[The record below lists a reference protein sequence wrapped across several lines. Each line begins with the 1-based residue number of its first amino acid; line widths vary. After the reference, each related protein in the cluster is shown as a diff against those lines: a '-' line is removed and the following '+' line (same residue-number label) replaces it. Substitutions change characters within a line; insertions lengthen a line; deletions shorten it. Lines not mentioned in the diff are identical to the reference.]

1 MEMLS
6 VAEGQRILAEHSPA
20 EELMGRP
27 PQTRLQIKIKN
38 DSSIPR
44 FSKSYSRNGIEMTLV
59 HIVRSKHRSNVRLS
73 KQRGGVGRRYSSPFP
88 PDSFKV
94 SHRGCVKGHPGFA
107 NSSPVFIDCFRFVYP
122 GAPHPGLSRLWR
134 PTHVRVLQLMPDLAL
149 SELEMRC
156 SVDPPSRLPHP
167 NSFNPQLEKNV
178 DTQP

>member
-44 FSKSYSRNGIEMTLV
+44 LSKSYSRNGIEMTLV

-73 KQRGGVGRRYSSPFP
+73 KQRGGGWAY
-88 PDSFKV
+88 
-94 SHRGCVKGHPGFA
+94 
-107 NSSPVFIDCFRFVYP
+107 VFLAF
-122 GAPHPGLSRLWR
+122 STRL
-134 PTHVRVLQLMPDLAL
+134 L
-149 SELEMRC
+149 
-156 SVDPPSRLPHP
+156 
-167 NSFNPQLEKNV
+167 
-178 DTQP
+178 